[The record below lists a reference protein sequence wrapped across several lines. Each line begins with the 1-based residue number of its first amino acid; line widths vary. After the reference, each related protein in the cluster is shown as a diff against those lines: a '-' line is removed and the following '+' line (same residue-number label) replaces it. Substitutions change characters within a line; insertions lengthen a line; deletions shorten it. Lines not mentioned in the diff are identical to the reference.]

1 MTQSSFRYLAE
12 VKPPTRDARP
22 GPSRR
27 SGIWLGISCAQGLPE
42 DFLSTGPPPDPAWQ
56 QSPAQPARANLEGPT
71 RLLPFS
77 QELINARPLTKLG
90 DGAHP
95 ASTDQ
100 RVAADHD
107 GQQSLVQPARA
118 NVEGPTRLSL
128 PF

>member
-1 MTQSSFRYLAE
+1 MSAQTSSDRRMSL
-12 VKPPTRDARP
+12 VLSQGPTRIVA
-22 GPSRR
+22 
-27 SGIWLGISCAQGLPE
+27 LLA
-42 DFLSTGPPPDPAWQ
+42 STDQRVAADPAWQ
-56 QSPAQPARANLEGPT
+56 QSLAQPARANLEGPT

-118 NVEGPTRLSL
+118 NVDGPTRLSL
-128 PF
+128 PFWQALMARCS